1 MKQYLL
7 SALFTAIIISKC
19 LAIDFYVSPTA
30 TGSGGG
36 SFASPWKLQQALN
49 SPAAITSQTDT
60 IWVWLR
66 AGIYTNT
73 FDAQTS
79 FSCHTNGSANAPII
93 FRNYQN
99 ERASID
105 GQLSY
110 TLLCGLGNCSFTWF
124 SGIEVFN
131 SDNSDRD
138 HSNIDRLGNIYCTA
152 KNMKFINMIVH
163 DMGSGLDSWKTAT
176 NSETY
181 GCIIYNIGNNLLNGL
196 NWEGH
201 GHGMYL
207 QNDTLGIKN
216 IQDNIIFSTYGYGM
230 KVWQTTNTDALGN
243 FDIQRNI
250 IFNGGAAS
258 ENLGGA
264 GNNSRTHNFF
274 VVSNGINNPIRN
286 TVIKHN
292 YTYAGTNTPRPPVNA
307 FGLNYGVDNMTL
319 NSNYLTCQTRLGFN
333 NTPLFNASVSGNKI
347 IAGIPAA
354 YGYFLWGFTNSDF
367 PQNTYLDEQPSSGL
381 EYFVLPNKYE
391 QGRAHIA
398 IYNWDA
404 AESVQIDA
412 SNSGLKAGDIYEL
425 VNVMDY
431 YDDII
436 TDTLDAGG
444 IISISM
450 TGHTFAAVIGST
462 KAPVSQFPT
471 FGAFLIRKVGGSIIS
486 SSSQIAINHSLAIF
500 PNPARAILN
509 VSFTINHPGYC
520 KLTVTDILGN
530 TKLLHNAIYCMQGK
544 QEIQIDMNQFA
555 NGIYLLQLRNDRES
569 MTRTII
575 LSK

>member
-1 MKQYLL
+1 MKKYLL
-7 SALFTAIIISKC
+7 TILLTAIIISNC
-19 LAIDFYVSPTA
+19 FAIDFYVSSTA
-30 TGSGGG
+30 TGSGDG
-36 SFASPWKLQQALN
+36 SFGSSWKLQQALN
-49 SPAAITSQTDT
+49 SPPTITSPTDT
-60 IWVWLR
+60 VWIWMR
-66 AGIYTNT
+66 GGIYTNT
-73 FDAQTS
+73 FDIQTS
-79 FSCHTNGSANAPII
+79 FSCFTNGSADAPII

-105 GQLSY
+105 GQVPY

-124 SGIEVFN
+124 WGLEVSN

-207 QNDTLGIKN
+207 QNDTLGTKN
-216 IQDNIIFSTYGYGM
+216 IHDNIIFSTYGYGM

-250 IFNGGAAS
+250 VFNGGAAS
-258 ENLGGA
+258 ENLGGV

-274 VVSNGINNPIRN
+274 VVSNGINSPIRN

-319 NSNYLTCQTRLGFN
+319 DSNYLTCQTRLGFN
-333 NTPLFNASVSGNKI
+333 NTPLFNASVAGNKI

-354 YGYFLWGFTNSDF
+354 YGYYLWGFTNSDF

-391 QGRAHIA
+391 KGRAHIA
-398 IYNWDA
+398 VYNWDV
-404 AESVQIDA
+404 AESVQIDV
-412 SNSGLKAGDIYEL
+412 SNSSLQAGDI
-425 VNVMDY
+425 
-431 YDDII
+431 
-436 TDTLDAGG
+436 
-444 IISISM
+444 
-450 TGHTFAAVIGST
+450 
-462 KAPVSQFPT
+462 
-471 FGAFLIRKVGGSIIS
+471 
-486 SSSQIAINHSLAIF
+486 
-500 PNPARAILN
+500 
-509 VSFTINHPGYC
+509 
-520 KLTVTDILGN
+520 
-530 TKLLHNAIYCMQGK
+530 
-544 QEIQIDMNQFA
+544 
-555 NGIYLLQLRNDRES
+555 
-569 MTRTII
+569 
-575 LSK
+575 